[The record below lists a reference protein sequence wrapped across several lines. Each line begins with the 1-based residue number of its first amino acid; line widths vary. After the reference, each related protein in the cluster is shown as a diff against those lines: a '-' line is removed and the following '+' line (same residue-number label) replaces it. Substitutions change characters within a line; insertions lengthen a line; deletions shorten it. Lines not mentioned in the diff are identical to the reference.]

1 MKEELLHYVW
11 KHGFYRTGNL
21 KDTEGNPVVVLS
33 PGEYNRDSGPD
44 FFNAR
49 LRIDNT
55 EWAGNVEIH
64 VKSSH
69 FEAHGHHRDHAFDNI
84 IMHVVAEF
92 DKHVRNAR
100 GKEVPT
106 LVVEPD
112 RNVEEKYASLM
123 NAPYTIACQDN
134 LRNTDNLLIRMWLHA
149 LVIERLKGKSESVNG
164 IYSETGNDWEE
175 TFYRIICRYFGF
187 RVNAEPFELLAKS
200 IPFRII
206 RKHSDNLFQVE
217 ALLFGTAGMLEE
229 GIFRNAIEDEY
240 YLGLLKE
247 FRVLSAKY
255 SLKPLHGWI
264 WKFNRLRPVNFPTIR
279 ISQLSAMISSAG
291 GLFSKVIGA
300 QSLKELKSFFEVS
313 ASAYWDDH
321 FVFGRKAGILKK
333 KAGKTASDILL
344 INAVIPVLFSY
355 GIMRDCHEITER
367 AVSFLDEVKPEN
379 NVIVDEWREAGIDAV
394 SASDTQALIQLRNLY
409 CRRRRC
415 LECRIG
421 SRMISG
427 GAVLKKPEELLLEPP

>member
-1 MKEELLHYVW
+1 
-11 KHGFYRTGNL
+11 
-21 KDTEGNPVVVLS
+21 
-33 PGEYNRDSGPD
+33 
-44 FFNAR
+44 
-49 LRIDNT
+49 
-55 EWAGNVEIH
+55 VEIH

-92 DKHVRNAR
+92 DKRVRNAR

-164 IYSETGNDWEE
+164 IYRETGNDWEE